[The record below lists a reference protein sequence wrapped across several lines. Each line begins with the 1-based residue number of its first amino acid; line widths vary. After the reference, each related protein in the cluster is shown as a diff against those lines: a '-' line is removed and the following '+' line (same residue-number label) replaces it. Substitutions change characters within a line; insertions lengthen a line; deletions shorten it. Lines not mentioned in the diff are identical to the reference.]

1 MKVTLV
7 SPEGP
12 ARVDREYNA
21 GLGAGFSVGTS
32 IRSRVLEFL
41 RSRMANPPF
50 LTFGYAGAILRQNGH
65 TVVSSSR
72 VPEDGV
78 MVVAPSLANFTGDM
92 EAILSAARRPN
103 VRSIVIGHLATVR
116 PREFAP
122 YSNLVIKG
130 EPESVF
136 QAIHGDSIPGG
147 VVAADPV
154 RNLDSLPFPA
164 WDVFPIQKSRFSFA
178 FPESRFA
185 FVQASRSCPYTC
197 GYCPYVTIGS
207 YRRRSIKSVLEE
219 LSHLETHYGIRNVV
233 FRDPTFTLDRRWTSA
248 FCEAVIQKHSS
259 LRWECETRLDR
270 LDAELLVLMRR
281 SGLASLK
288 VGIESAEPSVLRNVD
303 RTPGVL
309 LHQQDILSTC
319 DRLGIK
325 VVAFYVLGLPTDTEE
340 TVHATVNYAKRLN
353 TSVARFHIF
362 TPLPGTPLWG
372 ALENQIFETDWNKFD
387 LFNVVF
393 HHKHLSKEKLLAL
406 KEYAYV
412 SYYFRL
418 RYLYALLRRATRDRV
433 ARISVRCSGWNLW
446 H

>member
-1 MKVTLV
+1 MKITFV
-7 SPEGP
+7 SPQGP
-12 ARVDREYNA
+12 TRVDREYNA
-21 GLGAGFSVGTS
+21 GLGAGFSIGTS

-41 RSRMANPPF
+41 RSRMASPPF
-50 LTFGYAGAILRQNGH
+50 LTFGYAAAILRQNGH

-92 EAILSAARRPN
+92 EAILLAAGRPN
-103 VRSIVIGHLATVR
+103 VRSIVVGHLATVK
-116 PREFAP
+116 PQEFAP

-136 QAIHGDSIPGG
+136 QAIHGDSIPEG
-147 VVAADPV
+147 VVAANPV
-154 RNLDSLPFPA
+154 GNLDSLPFPA

-207 YRRRSIKSVLEE
+207 YRRRSMKSVLEE
-219 LSHLETHYGIRNVV
+219 LSHLESQYSISNVV
-233 FRDPTFTLDRRWTSA
+233 FRDPTFTLDRRWTTA
-248 FCEAVIQKHSS
+248 FCEAVIQKCPS

-288 VGIESAEPSVLRNVD
+288 VGVESVDAGVLREVD
-303 RTPGVL
+303 RTRGVL
-309 LHQQDILSTC
+309 FHQQDIVSTC
-319 DRLGIK
+319 ERLGIK

-340 TVHATVNYAKRLN
+340 TVHDTINYAKRLN

-372 ALENQIFETDWNKFD
+372 DLEDQIFETDWNKFD

-393 HHKHLSKEKLLAL
+393 HHKHLSKEKLLGL

-418 RYLYALLRRATRDRV
+418 RYLCALLRRALRDLV
-433 ARISVRCSGWNLW
+433 APTPPRFSPPATG
-446 H
+446 